1 VKHVEFDSAWPETW
15 QSSYR
20 YDLLEIY
27 GDTSI
32 PGYSYAYANRTQTAM
47 GMVHSV
53 CPPPAT
59 VLDVAAGQGN
69 LTLKLAEAGYVVTWN
84 DLREDLVKY
93 VQRKHE
99 RGEVHFEPG
108 NMLDLDASVGFDVV
122 VLAEIVEHVAH
133 PDELLRAAHHLV
145 RPGGHVVVTTP
156 NGRYFRTPL
165 PKFSDCADPSRF
177 ESSQFQPDGD
187 GHIFLLHP
195 EEMKSLAEASG
206 FRVQELRLFI
216 NPLTRGHLGTSG
228 LLKWLPESMV
238 WTGERLGQRLP
249 MRLRSKM
256 HVHLA
261 SVLTPR

>member
-1 VKHVEFDSAWPETW
+1 VKHVEFDCAWPETW

-27 GDTSI
+27 GNTSN

-59 VLDVAAGQGN
+59 VLGVAAGQGN

-99 RGEVHFEPG
+99 RDEVHFEAG
-108 NMLDLDASVGFDVV
+108 NMLDLDASEGFDVV

-133 PDELLRAAHHLV
+133 PDELRRAARHLV
-145 RPGGHVVVTTP
+145 RPVGHVVVTTP
-156 NGRYFRTPL
+156 NGQYSWNSL
-165 PKFSDCADPSRF
+165 PKCSECADPSQF

-187 GHIFLLHP
+187 GHIFLLYP
-195 EEMKSLAEASG
+195 EEMELLAGASG
-206 FRVQELRLFI
+206 FRLEELRIF
-216 NPLTRGHLGTSG
+216 TRGHLGTSG
-228 LLKWLPESMV
+228 SLKWLPESMV
-238 WTGERLGQRLP
+238 WAVERLCRRLP
-249 MRLRSKM
+249 MHYRSKM

-261 SVLTPR
+261 SVLAPR